1 VHTPTH
7 GLQSSTKLL
16 AVGGVDQTT
25 ESSEHGLQSS
35 TKLLA
40 VDGVDQTTESSD
52 EGRSRQMVWGG
63 MD

>member
-1 VHTPTH
+1 MPTH
-7 GLQSSTKLL
+7 GLR
-16 AVGGVDQTT
+16 
-25 ESSEHGLQSS
+25 SS